1 MTNKSNPDH
10 IKSDFSNTDSKIGE
24 VLNDILKQHNPSNVN
39 IFELF
44 ESYYQMLLNELENNV
59 DLRQQFAAMT
69 RLTKKNQTYPYN
81 INIEISLERQP
92 FFPVLDKPRLNRLQQ
107 NQKFVVAC
115 RDFWNK
121 YENNFYFRMGKNNI
135 KPCFLR
141 LMSNEERHV
150 FYTQEGYFVYFEIS
164 GSGGSV
170 AFGDYFRNP
179 STPNYRDSGPHFHQ
193 LNASVFRAD
202 KIRLLITPYWGDDR

>member
-10 IKSDFSNTDSKIGE
+10 IKSNFSDTNSTIGE
-24 VLNDILKQHNPSNVN
+24 VLDDILKQHNPSNVN

-69 RLTKKNQTYPYN
+69 RLAKKNQTNPYN

-92 FFPVLDKPRLNRLQQ
+92 FFPVLDKPRSNRLRQ

-121 YENNFYFRMGKNNI
+121 YENNFYFRISRNKI

-141 LMSNEERHV
+141 LMSNEEKNV
-150 FYTQEGYFVYFEIS
+150 FYMQEGFLIYFEIL
-164 GSGGSV
+164 GSNGWI
-170 AFGDYFRNP
+170 AFGDWFRNP
-179 STPNYRDSGPHFHQ
+179 GSPKYRDSGPHVQ
-193 LNASVFRAD
+193 LNANLFRAD
-202 KIRLLITPYWGDDR
+202 KIRLLITPYWGG

>member
-1 MTNKSNPDH
+1 MTTKSNPDH
-10 IKSDFSNTDSKIGE
+10 IKSDFSDTDSTIGE
-24 VLNDILKQHNPSNVN
+24 VLDDILKQHNPSNVN

-44 ESYYQMLLNELENNV
+44 ESYYQMLLRELENNV

-69 RLTKKNQTYPYN
+69 RLTKKNQTNPYN

-92 FFPVLDKPRLNRLQQ
+92 FFPVLDKPRSNQPKQ

-121 YENNFYFRMGKNNI
+121 YENNFYFRISRNKI

-141 LMSNEERHV
+141 LMSHEERQK
-150 FYTQEGYFVYFEIS
+150 FYEQEGYMVYFEIS
-164 GSGGSV
+164 SSGGAV
-170 AFGDYFRNP
+170 AFGDFFARP
-179 STPNYRDSGPHFHQ
+179 SLPKYRRTEPDFK
-193 LNASVFRAD
+193 LNQRLFRAD

>member
-10 IKSDFSNTDSKIGE
+10 IKSNFSDTDSTIGE
-24 VLNDILKQHNPSNVN
+24 VLDAILKQHNPSNVN

-59 DLRQQFAAMT
+59 DIRQQFAAMT
-69 RLTKKNQTYPYN
+69 RLTKKNQTNPCN
-81 INIEISLERQP
+81 INIEIALERQP
-92 FFPVLDKPRLNRLQQ
+92 FFPVLDNPRLNRQRQ

-141 LMSNEERHV
+141 LMSNEERQV
-150 FYTQEGYFVYFEIS
+150 FYMQEGYFVYFEIS
-164 GSGGSV
+164 GSDGRV

-179 STPNYRDSGPHFHQ
+179 GSPNYRDSGPHVQ
-193 LNASVFRAD
+193 LNAKLFRAD

>member
-10 IKSDFSNTDSKIGE
+10 IKSNFSDTDSTIGE
-24 VLNDILKQHNPSNVN
+24 VLDDILKQHNPSNVN

-69 RLTKKNQTYPYN
+69 RLTTKNQPYPYN

-92 FFPVLDKPRLNRLQQ
+92 FFPLLDKTRSNQVRQ

-121 YENNFYFRMGKNNI
+121 YENNFYFRISRNKI
-135 KPCFLR
+135 KPCFLK
-141 LMSNEERHV
+141 LMSNEEKNV
-150 FYTQEGYFVYFEIS
+150 FYMQEGYMVYFEIT
-164 GSGGSV
+164 GSGRSV
-170 AFGDYFRNP
+170 AFGDYFKNRGSPYHRN
-179 STPNYRDSGPHFHQ
+179 SGPHVQ
-193 LNASVFRAD
+193 LNAKLFRAD

>member
-10 IKSDFSNTDSKIGE
+10 IKSNFSDTDSTIGE

-39 IFELF
+39 IFDLF

-69 RLTKKNQTYPYN
+69 RLTKKNQTNPHN

-92 FFPVLDKPRLNRLQQ
+92 YFPVLDKPRSNQSRQ

-121 YENNFYFRMGKNNI
+121 YENNFYFRISRNKI
-135 KPCFLR
+135 KTCFLR
-141 LMSNEERHV
+141 LMSNEERQV
-150 FYTQEGYFVYFEIS
+150 FYIQEGYFVYFEIS
-164 GSGGSV
+164 GSDGRV
-170 AFGDYFRNP
+170 AFGDYFRSP
-179 STPNYRDSGPHFHQ
+179 GSPNYRDSGPHVQ
-193 LNASVFRAD
+193 LKANLFRAD

>member
-10 IKSDFSNTDSKIGE
+10 IKSDFSDTDSTIGE
-24 VLNDILKQHNPSNVN
+24 VLDDILKQHNPSNVN

-59 DLRQQFAAMT
+59 DLGQQFTAMT
-69 RLTKKNQTYPYN
+69 RLTKKSNTNPSR

-92 FFPVLDKPRLNRLQQ
+92 YFPVLDKPRSNRLRQ

-121 YENNFYFRMGKNNI
+121 YENNFYFRLGKNNI

-141 LMSNEERHV
+141 LMSNDERHV
-150 FYTQEGYFVYFEIS
+150 FYMQEGFLVYFEIS
-164 GSGGSV
+164 GSAGRV

-179 STPNYRDSGPHFHQ
+179 GSPNYRDSGPH
-193 LNASVFRAD
+193 LELKANLFRAD
-202 KIRLLITPYWGDDR
+202 KIRLLITPYWGDYR

>member
-10 IKSDFSNTDSKIGE
+10 IKSDFSDTDSTIGE
-24 VLNDILKQHNPSNVN
+24 VLGDILKQHNPSNVN

-44 ESYYQMLLNELENNV
+44 ESYYQILLNELENNV

-69 RLTKKNQTYPYN
+69 RLTKKNQTNPYN

-92 FFPVLDKPRLNRLQQ
+92 FFPVLDKPRSNRLRQ

-115 RDFWNK
+115 GDFWNK
-121 YENNFYFRMGKNNI
+121 YENNFYFRIGKNNI

-141 LMSNEERHV
+141 LMSNDERHV
-150 FYTQEGYFVYFEIS
+150 FYMQEGFLVYFEIS
-164 GSGGSV
+164 GSDGRV

-179 STPNYRDSGPHFHQ
+179 GSPKYRDSGPHVQ
-193 LNASVFRAD
+193 LNASLFRAD